1 MIKKYNKYINE
12 HLKPSDDFIKRKL
25 VDNNRNFE
33 DDEIVV
39 CIRQSLPYYIFGHKY
54 IVCYHPNQFIVK
66 DIVNNERSFGA
77 RKGDFI
83 SEFEYEHG
91 EDQESYNI

>member
-39 CIRQSLPYYIFGHKY
+39 CIR
-54 IVCYHPNQFIVK
+54 
-66 DIVNNERSFGA
+66 
-77 RKGDFI
+77 
-83 SEFEYEHG
+83 
-91 EDQESYNI
+91 